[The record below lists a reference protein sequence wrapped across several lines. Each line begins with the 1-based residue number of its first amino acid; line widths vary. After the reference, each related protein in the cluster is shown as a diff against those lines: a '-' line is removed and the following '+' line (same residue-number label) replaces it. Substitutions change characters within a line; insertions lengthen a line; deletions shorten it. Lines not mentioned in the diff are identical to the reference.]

1 MIHAP
6 EIPYERQAA
15 GKMCGAAALQMVY
28 ASLGTQVPQWELWP
42 SVTGGHECARTRL
55 LCADALERGFAGVIL
70 EARDPWQT
78 LQNCRANHAR
88 VVLNHRPLPA
98 AWTGH
103 YTVLVDINDSQAW
116 LHDPQFGP
124 RRQETRSRLLEL
136 WRPLEPKSEITGNVL
151 VAFDRTDD
159 AGALPACSTCGAP
172 ALESLTCRTCQRA
185 FPLRPWA
192 AVGCVNPLCVSRLW
206 QRLFCPHC
214 DTAHGAEAAA
224 AAESGAAAQPVTL
237 SAPKLADVT
246 TAFRGALVEAIALAG
261 GELRLRL
268 ADALA
273 EFDALLARVP
283 EETLAQVKATQA
295 ALEKMRTRMKEIPGE
310 TRQREDARRER
321 TRASVA
327 QRKAPYVATAASPAA
342 VDARL
347 GEGLR
352 SQLLS
357 RYSAAQRKEQ

>member
-1 MIHAP
+1 MIQVS

-15 GKMCGAAALQMVY
+15 GKMCGAAALHMVY
-28 ASLGTQVPQWELWP
+28 ASLGAPVPQWELWP

-55 LCADALERGFAGVIL
+55 LCADALARGLSSVIL

-78 LQNCRANHAR
+78 LQSCQSQQAR

-124 RRQETRSRLLEL
+124 RRQESRSRLLEL

-151 VAFDRTDD
+151 VAFDRSDD
-159 AGALPACSTCGAP
+159 AGALPACSTCGSP

-192 AVGCVNPLCVSRLW
+192 AVGCINPLCASRLW

-214 DTAHGAEAAA
+214 DTAHGVDAAAPESGEAAA
-224 AAESGAAAQPVTL
+224 PVQL

-261 GELRLRL
+261 GELRPRL
-268 ADALA
+268 ADALV

-283 EETLAQVKATQA
+283 AETLAQVKATQA
-295 ALEKMRTRMKEIPGE
+295 ALEHMRARMKEIPGE
-310 TRQREDARRER
+310 ARQREEQRRER
-321 TRASVA
+321 TRANVA
-327 QRKAPYVATAASPAA
+327 QRKAPYAAAAASPGAA
-342 VDARL
+342 DDRL
-347 GEGLR
+347 GERLR
-352 SQLLS
+352 TQLLT
-357 RYSAAQRKEQ
+357 RYAGLAKKER